1 MLRRGGLPC
10 HPQPAVPH
18 GIVDGSPARQGYR
31 GPRKMKPKPRA
42 LVPRAIA
49 PRRPAAVLGAMVG
62 LVLAAAAVAGE
73 ASPWIQGHHS
83 RARLVAGGA
92 DGAARLAAIEIALD
106 PGFKTYWRSPGE
118 SGLPPAFDWAGS
130 ENLSAAEVLWPAPH
144 RFEDAG
150 GVAYGYKDRVL
161 LPVRVSPNDAAKP
174 LRLALK
180 LDYGVCK
187 DICIPAQASLA
198 LAPSARRGGL
208 RRAPEIA
215 AALARVPRPQALGAP
230 GDLSILA
237 IDPETVDGKPAL
249 AVAVLRPA
257 GRRPVRRGARGLVC
271 RRRAAA
277 AAPGREQAAPTAGSW
292 SRSSSGRR
300 TRPRTRVAADA
311 RGGRACASRPRLAS
325 TRRGCHANS
334 TATFPRTRGDEHD
347 DPGRRFPSPE
357 PPFAS

>member
-18 GIVDGSPARQGYR
+18 GIVDGSAARQGYR
-31 GPRKMKPKPRA
+31 GPRKMKPNPRA

-49 PRRPAAVLGAMVG
+49 PRRPAALLGAMVG
-62 LVLAAAAVAGE
+62 LVLATAAVAGE
-73 ASPWIQGHHS
+73 ASPWVEGHHS

-130 ENLSAAEVLWPAPH
+130 ENLSAIEVLWPAPH

-161 LPVRVSPNDAAKP
+161 LPVRVSPKDAGKP

-198 LAPSARRGGL
+198 LALRPGEAPPPSA
-208 RRAPEIA
+208 AIA

-237 IDPETVDGKPAL
+237 IEPQTVDGKPAL
-249 AVAVLRPA
+249 AVAVRAPPDAALFVEAPEGWYVAA
-257 GRRPVRRGARGLVC
+257 GRL
-271 RRRAAA
+271 
-277 AAPGREQAAPTAGSW
+277 Q
-292 SRSSSGRR
+292 
-300 TRPRTRVAADA
+300 
-311 RGGRACASRPRLAS
+311 
-325 TRRGCHANS
+325 
-334 TATFPRTRGDEHD
+334 
-347 DPGRRFPSPE
+347 PSPA
-357 PPFAS
+357 ASGGADGRFLVEIFERPKDATGPLDLRLTLAAGERAVETAARLDTARLPR

>member
-1 MLRRGGLPC
+1 
-10 HPQPAVPH
+10 
-18 GIVDGSPARQGYR
+18 
-31 GPRKMKPKPRA
+31 MKPKARA
-42 LVPRAIA
+42 LVPPAIA
-49 PRRPAAVLGAMVG
+49 PRRPAALLEAMVG
-62 LVLAAAAVAGE
+62 LFLATAAVAGE
-73 ASPWIQGHHS
+73 ASPWVEGHHS

-144 RFEDAG
+144 RYEDAG

-161 LPVRVSPNDAAKP
+161 LPVRVSPNDTAKP

-198 LAPSARRGGL
+198 LALRPGEAAPPSA
-208 RRAPEIA
+208 AIA

-237 IDPETVDGKPAL
+237 IDPQTVDGKPAL
-249 AVAVLRPA
+249 AIAVRAPPSADLFVEAPA
-257 GRRPVRRGARGLVC
+257 G
-271 RRRAAA
+271 
-277 AAPGREQAAPTAGSW
+277 W
-292 SRSSSGRR
+292 Y
-300 TRPRTRVAADA
+300 VAAGRLQPLPAASGGADGRFLVEIFERPKDA
-311 RGGRACASRPRLAS
+311 AGTLELRLTLAAGERAVETAARLDTARLPR
-325 TRRGCHANS
+325 
-334 TATFPRTRGDEHD
+334 
-347 DPGRRFPSPE
+347 
-357 PPFAS
+357 

>member
-1 MLRRGGLPC
+1 M
-10 HPQPAVPH
+10 
-18 GIVDGSPARQGYR
+18 
-31 GPRKMKPKPRA
+31 PR
-42 LVPRAIA
+42 
-49 PRRPAAVLGAMVG
+49 
-62 LVLAAAAVAGE
+62 
-73 ASPWIQGHHS
+73 
-83 RARLVAGGA
+83 
-92 DGAARLAAIEIALD
+92 IEIALD

-198 LAPSARRGGL
+198 LAPRPGEAGSP
-208 RRAPEIA
+208 APEIA

-237 IDPETVDGKPAL
+237 IDPESVDGKPAL
-249 AVAVLRPA
+249 AVAVRA
-257 GRRPVRRGARGLVC
+257 RRAPTFSSR
-271 RRRAAA
+271 RRRAGMSP
-277 AAPGREQAAPTAGSW
+277 PGGCSCSRPRAAAPTAGSW

-300 TRPRTRVAADA
+300 TRPAPSIAADA
-311 RGGRACASRPRLAS
+311 AAGERAVETAARLDTARLPR
-325 TRRGCHANS
+325 
-334 TATFPRTRGDEHD
+334 
-347 DPGRRFPSPE
+347 
-357 PPFAS
+357 

>member
-1 MLRRGGLPC
+1 
-10 HPQPAVPH
+10 
-18 GIVDGSPARQGYR
+18 
-31 GPRKMKPKPRA
+31 
-42 LVPRAIA
+42 
-49 PRRPAAVLGAMVG
+49 MVG

-73 ASPWIQGHHS
+73 ASPWVEGHHS

-92 DGAARLAAIEIALD
+92 DGAARLAAIEIVLD

-118 SGLPPAFDWAGS
+118 SGLPPAFDWAWS

-161 LPVRVSPNDAAKP
+161 LPVRVSPSDSAKP

-198 LAPSARRGGL
+198 LAL
-208 RRAPEIA
+208 RPGEAGPPAPELA

-237 IDPETVDGKPAL
+237 VDPETVDGKPAL
-249 AVAVLRPA
+249 AVAVRAPPDTDLFVEAPA
-257 GRRPVRRGARGLVC
+257 GWYVAAGRLQPLPAASGGADGRFLVEIFERPKDV
-271 RRRAAA
+271 
-277 AAPGREQAAPTAGSW
+277 AGSVEL
-292 SRSSSGRR
+292 RLTLAAGERAVETAAR
-300 TRPRTRVAADA
+300 LDTARLPR
-311 RGGRACASRPRLAS
+311 
-325 TRRGCHANS
+325 
-334 TATFPRTRGDEHD
+334 
-347 DPGRRFPSPE
+347 
-357 PPFAS
+357 

>member
-10 HPQPAVPH
+10 HPQPPEPH
-18 GIVDGSPARQGYR
+18 AIVDGSPARQGYR

-49 PRRPAAVLGAMVG
+49 PRRTAAVLGAMVG

-92 DGAARLAAIEIALD
+92 DGTARLAAIEIALD

-161 LPVRVSPNDAAKP
+161 LPVRVSPNDSAKP

-187 DICIPAQASLA
+187 DICIPAQALLA
-198 LAPSARRGGL
+198 LAL
-208 RRAPEIA
+208 RPGEAGSPAPEIA

-230 GDLSILA
+230 GGLSILA

-249 AVAVLRPA
+249 AVAVRAPPDADLFVEAPA
-257 GRRPVRRGARGLVC
+257 G
-271 RRRAAA
+271 
-277 AAPGREQAAPTAGSW
+277 W
-292 SRSSSGRR
+292 Y
-300 TRPRTRVAADA
+300 VAAGRLQPLPAASGGADGRFLVEIFERPKDA
-311 RGGRACASRPRLAS
+311 TGSLDLRLTLAAGERAVETAARLDTARLPR
-325 TRRGCHANS
+325 
-334 TATFPRTRGDEHD
+334 
-347 DPGRRFPSPE
+347 
-357 PPFAS
+357 

>member
-10 HPQPAVPH
+10 HPQPAEPH

-31 GPRKMKPKPRA
+31 GRPKMKPKPRA

-49 PRRPAAVLGAMVG
+49 PRRPAALLAAMVG
-62 LVLAAAAVAGE
+62 LVLAAAAIAGE
-73 ASPWIQGHHS
+73 ASPWVQGHHS

-92 DGAARLAAIEIALD
+92 DGAARLAAIEIVLD

-161 LPVRVSPNDAAKP
+161 LPVRVSPNDSAKP

-187 DICIPAQASLA
+187 DICIPAQALLA
-198 LAPSARRGGL
+198 LAL
-208 RRAPEIA
+208 RPGEAGSPAPEIA
-215 AALARVPRPQALGAP
+215 AALARVPRPQARGAP
-230 GDLSILA
+230 GADLFVEG
-237 IDPETVDGKPAL
+237 PEGWY
-249 AVAVLRPA
+249 VAA
-257 GRRPVRRGARGLVC
+257 GRLQPLPAASGGADGRFLVEIFERPKDATGSLDLRLTLAAGERAVETAARLD
-271 RRRAAA
+271 
-277 AAPGREQAAPTAGSW
+277 TA
-292 SRSSSGRR
+292 RL
-300 TRPRTRVAADA
+300 PR
-311 RGGRACASRPRLAS
+311 
-325 TRRGCHANS
+325 
-334 TATFPRTRGDEHD
+334 
-347 DPGRRFPSPE
+347 
-357 PPFAS
+357 

>member
-10 HPQPAVPH
+10 HPQPPEPH
-18 GIVDGSPARQGYR
+18 AIVDGSPARQGYR

-49 PRRPAAVLGAMVG
+49 PRRAAAVLGAMVG

-92 DGAARLAAIEIALD
+92 DGTARLAAIEIALD

-150 GVAYGYKDRVL
+150 GVAYGYKERVL
-161 LPVRVSPNDAAKP
+161 LPVRVSPNDTGKP

-187 DICIPAQASLA
+187 DICIPAQALLA
-198 LAPSARRGGL
+198 LTLRPGEATSPSA
-208 RRAPEIA
+208 PIA
-215 AALARVPRPQALGAP
+215 AALARAPKPQALGAP

-237 IDPETVDGKPAL
+237 VEPKTVDGKPAL
-249 AVAVLRPA
+249 AVAVRAPPDADLFVEAPERWYLAA
-257 GRRPVRRGARGLVC
+257 GRLQLLPASAGGADGRFVVEIFERPKDATGTLDLRLTL
-271 RRRAAA
+271 AA
-277 AAPGREQAAPTAGSW
+277 
-292 SRSSSGRR
+292 
-300 TRPRTRVAADA
+300 
-311 RGGRACASRPRLAS
+311 GGRAVETSVSLDTARLPR
-325 TRRGCHANS
+325 
-334 TATFPRTRGDEHD
+334 
-347 DPGRRFPSPE
+347 
-357 PPFAS
+357 

>member
-49 PRRPAAVLGAMVG
+49 PRRTAAVLGAMVG

-92 DGAARLAAIEIALD
+92 DGTARLAAIEIALD

-198 LAPSARRGGL
+198 LAL
-208 RRAPEIA
+208 RPGEAGSPAPEIA

-237 IDPETVDGKPAL
+237 IDPESVDGKPAL
-249 AVAVLRPA
+249 AVAVCAPPGADLFVEAPA
-257 GRRPVRRGARGLVC
+257 G
-271 RRRAAA
+271 
-277 AAPGREQAAPTAGSW
+277 W
-292 SRSSSGRR
+292 Y
-300 TRPRTRVAADA
+300 VAAGRLQPLPAASGGADGRFLVEIFERPKDA
-311 RGGRACASRPRLAS
+311 AGTLELRLTLAAGERAVETAARLDTARLPR
-325 TRRGCHANS
+325 
-334 TATFPRTRGDEHD
+334 
-347 DPGRRFPSPE
+347 
-357 PPFAS
+357 

>member
-10 HPQPAVPH
+10 HPQPPEPH
-18 GIVDGSPARQGYR
+18 AIVDGSPARQGYR

-49 PRRPAAVLGAMVG
+49 PRRAAAVLGAMIG
-62 LVLAAAAVAGE
+62 LVLATVAVAGE
-73 ASPWIQGHHS
+73 ASPWVEGHHS

-92 DGAARLAAIEIALD
+92 DGAARLAAIEIVLD

-161 LPVRVSPNDAAKP
+161 LPVRVSPNDSAKP

-198 LAPSARRGGL
+198 LAL
-208 RRAPEIA
+208 RPGEAGPPAPELA

-237 IDPETVDGKPAL
+237 VDPETVDGKPAL
-249 AVAVLRPA
+249 AVAVRAPPGADLFVEAPA
-257 GRRPVRRGARGLVC
+257 G
-271 RRRAAA
+271 
-277 AAPGREQAAPTAGSW
+277 W
-292 SRSSSGRR
+292 Y
-300 TRPRTRVAADA
+300 VAAGRLQPPSAASGGADGRFLVEIFERPKGAAGTLDLRLTLAAGERAVETAA
-311 RGGRACASRPRLAS
+311 RLDTARLPR
-325 TRRGCHANS
+325 
-334 TATFPRTRGDEHD
+334 
-347 DPGRRFPSPE
+347 
-357 PPFAS
+357 

>member
-1 MLRRGGLPC
+1 
-10 HPQPAVPH
+10 
-18 GIVDGSPARQGYR
+18 
-31 GPRKMKPKPRA
+31 MKPKPRA

-49 PRRPAAVLGAMVG
+49 PRRAAAVLATMLG
-62 LVLAAAAVAGE
+62 LVLATVAVAGE

-92 DGAARLAAIEIALD
+92 DGAARLAAIEIVLD

-161 LPVRVSPNDAAKP
+161 LPVRVSPNDSAKP

-198 LAPSARRGGL
+198 LALRPGEAAPPSA
-208 RRAPEIA
+208 PIA

-237 IDPETVDGKPAL
+237 VDPETVDGKPAL
-249 AVAVLRPA
+249 AVAVRAPPDTDLFVEAPA
-257 GRRPVRRGARGLVC
+257 GWYVAAGRLQPLPAASGGADGRFLVEIFERPKDA
-271 RRRAAA
+271 
-277 AAPGREQAAPTAGSW
+277 AGSVELRLTLAAGERGVE
-292 SRSSSGRR
+292 SAARLDTARL
-300 TRPRTRVAADA
+300 PR
-311 RGGRACASRPRLAS
+311 
-325 TRRGCHANS
+325 
-334 TATFPRTRGDEHD
+334 
-347 DPGRRFPSPE
+347 
-357 PPFAS
+357 